1 MKHQKEESASRPRI
15 HWCPTGEFTF
25 LPLHAAGVYEGA
37 YQDSLS
43 NYVVSSYTPTISALL
58 RARATPICLTPSSTQ
73 LLLVAEKHA
82 KEENMPILP
91 SVDAECD
98 VVAQAARNASAS
110 FVKRLSGANS
120 VSGVIGDAS
129 SANIVHMAC
138 HGVQSASDAL
148 SSGFCLRDG
157 NLTVSQLMGME
168 LSQAFL
174 AFLSACET
182 AKGDAKQP
190 DQTVHLAAAM
200 LFAGFRSV
208 IATMW

>member
-1 MKHQKEESASRPRI
+1 M
-15 HWCPTGEFTF
+15 
-25 LPLHAAGVYEGA
+25 
-37 YQDSLS
+37 
-43 NYVVSSYTPTISALL
+43 SALL
-58 RARATPICLTPSSTQ
+58 RARAAPICLIPSSTQ

-91 SVDAECD
+91 NVDAECE
-98 VVAQAARNASAS
+98 VVAEAATNASVH
-110 FVKRLSGANS
+110 FFKQLSGANS
-120 VSGVIGDAS
+120 VSGVVENAS
-129 SANIVHMAC
+129 LANIVHMAC
-138 HGVQSASDAL
+138 HGIQNPSDAL
-148 SSGFCLRDG
+148 SSGFCLGDG
-157 NLTVSQLMGME
+157 NLTVSQLMNVE

>member
-1 MKHQKEESASRPRI
+1 
-15 HWCPTGEFTF
+15 
-25 LPLHAAGVYEGA
+25 LHAAGVYEGA
-37 YQDSLS
+37 FQDSLS
-43 NYVVSSYTPTISALL
+43 AYAVSSYTSTISALL
-58 RARATPICLTPSSTQ
+58 RARSAPIYLTPSSTQ

-82 KEENMPILP
+82 KEKNMPILP
-91 SVDAECD
+91 SVDAECN
-98 VVAQAARNASAS
+98 VVAQAAIKASVP
-110 FVKRLSGANS
+110 FVKQSSGVNS
-120 VSGVIGDAS
+120 VFGVVKDAS

-138 HGVQSASDAL
+138 HGVQNASDPL

-157 NLTVSQLMGME
+157 NLTVSQLMNIE

>member
-1 MKHQKEESASRPRI
+1 
-15 HWCPTGEFTF
+15 
-25 LPLHAAGVYEGA
+25 
-37 YQDSLS
+37 
-43 NYVVSSYTPTISALL
+43 
-58 RARATPICLTPSSTQ
+58 
-73 LLLVAEKHA
+73 
-82 KEENMPILP
+82 MPILL

-98 VVAQAARNASAS
+98 VVARAATNASVP
-110 FVKRLSGANS
+110 FVTHLSGANS
-120 VSGVIGDAS
+120 VSSVVKDTS

-138 HGVQSASDAL
+138 HGVQNASDAL

-157 NLTVSQLMGME
+157 NLTVSRLMNME